1 LPRRTR
7 RHRAAPRLDHAYAMK
22 LSDDEKAMLDGR
34 DGAAVAR
41 AMDLLVRYGE
51 ALGADALVETR
62 NVCGT
67 FTATTPFMREYALE
81 HAGRG
86 GLEAVYSEFNLDS
99 DEVVALPSRLRAST
113 AHLQMGFD
121 PQHPQETGASAEI
134 VSFYRRSETMVER
147 LGVRMVATCA
157 PYQVGIEPAFGEHIA
172 WMESSAVVYANSVL
186 GARGNCEGRESTNAA
201 ALTGRIPNWGLHLDA
216 PRRATLGARVR
227 VPIETVEDWGLFGY
241 WYGEW
246 VQERVGVI
254 EGLHGGTHPDLPRLK
269 HFGAAASSSGGV
281 ELYHL
286 VGITPE
292 AASIE
297 HATGG
302 RALRELPEVRDYDAT
317 ERERTR
323 ERLNATA
330 NDRKVDFVML
340 GCPHHSL
347 AQLREVAALFDGR
360 RVHGDC
366 AMWIFTARAIRDQ
379 AQREGVLSALEATG
393 VKVLT
398 DTCSA
403 MSRSVPKGT
412 RVVALDSAK
421 QAHYLP
427 AITGVQAWFGTTSQC
442 IDAACTGRWGAS

>member
-1 LPRRTR
+1 
-7 RHRAAPRLDHAYAMK
+7 MK
-22 LSDDEKAMLDGR
+22 LTDDEKAMRDGR

-51 ALGADALVETR
+51 ALGADALVETA

-81 HAGRG
+81 HADRG
-86 GLEAVYSEFNLDS
+86 GLEAGVLGIQ
-99 DEVVALPSRLRAST
+99 PRQQRGRAPCPRSCARRRRT
-113 AHLQMGFD
+113 CRWGSIR
-121 PQHPQETGASAEI
+121 QHPQETGASTD
-134 VSFYRRSETMVER
+134 VVQFFRRSEAMVES
-147 LGVRMVATCA
+147 LGVRMLATCA
-157 PYQVGIEPAFGEHIA
+157 PYQVGVEPAFGEHIA

-201 ALTGRIPNWGLHLDA
+201 ALTGRIPYWGLHLDV
-216 PRRATLGARVR
+216 PRRATLGVRVR

-254 EGLHGGTHPDLPRLK
+254 DGVISGRASHPDLPRLK

-286 VGITPE
+286 LGITPE
-292 AASIE
+292 AATIE
-297 HATGG
+297 QATGG
-302 RALRELPEVRDYDAT
+302 RALHALQDVRDYDAT

-330 NDRKVDFVML
+330 SDRKVDFVML

-347 AQLREVAALFDGR
+347 AQLCEVVVLFEGR
-360 RVHGDC
+360 RVHADC
-366 AMWIFTARAIRDQ
+366 AMWIFTARGIRDD
-379 AQREGVLSALEATG
+379 AQRDGVLAALEQAG

-403 MSRSVPKGT
+403 MSRVG
-412 RVVALDSAK
+412 
-421 QAHYLP
+421 
-427 AITGVQAWFGTTSQC
+427 
-442 IDAACTGRWGAS
+442 AAGHARRRA